1 MQIETD
7 DLTKIKGGFR
17 LCAWEVLIA
26 LTALSVA
33 LFLIHHDLHG
43 VDVLLFHTDSPKIFL
58 TIVALPSMLLGI
70 ILTYAARVQ
79 GFALHVTKTVLSM
92 FVSYILYLAL
102 KEWHHPKFLGDF
114 ELALG
119 LVIFAVLHI
128 FSEVVRRSRAQ
139 HREGGKVLLV
149 GNGPLAQ
156 QMAELMGNTSDR
168 FKLVGQVKYPN
179 PQAQKDGLDPKEIL
193 DLAKQLQA
201 KHILI
206 SLKERRGI
214 FPLKAMLACKLSGI
228 EVLDAP
234 GLYERMTGK
243 LLIENITPSWFIF
256 CHGFKVTRF
265 LRACKR
271 LTDITLALVGLAL
284 FAPFGLLVALIIK
297 LDSPGPIFFRQIR
310 VGQGD
315 RQFKLVKFRSM
326 SQDAEKNCG
335 AVWAKKNDARVTR
348 LGYFLRKFRIDE
360 IPQLY
365 NVLKGEMSLVGPRPE
380 RPEFVETLKKRI
392 PYYSERHYVKPGV
405 TGWAQVSYPYGA
417 SVEDAIEKL
426 RYDMYYIKNI
436 SLFFDLRIIFRT
448 ISVILFCKGSR

>member
-1 MQIETD
+1 MRIETD
-7 DLTKIKGGFR
+7 DLTAIKGSFR
-17 LCAWEVLIA
+17 LCAWELLIA
-26 LTALSVA
+26 LTALFLA
-33 LFLIHHDLHG
+33 LYVVHPDLHG
-43 VDVLLFHTDSPKIFL
+43 LDITLFQTDSPKIFL

-70 ILTYAARVQ
+70 ILTYAAHIQ
-79 GFALHVTKTVLSM
+79 GLTLHVAKTVLSM
-92 FVSYILYLAL
+92 FLSYILYLAL
-102 KEWHHPKFLGDF
+102 KEWHRPKLLGDF

-128 FSEVVRRSRAQ
+128 FYEIVRRSRAQ

-149 GNGPLAQ
+149 GNGALAR
-156 QMAELMGNTSDR
+156 QMADLMDNSADR
-168 FKLVGQVKYPN
+168 FKLVGQVEYPN
-179 PQAQKDGLDPKEIL
+179 PQTEKAGLDPREIL
-193 DLAKQLQA
+193 ALAKQLQA
-201 KHILI
+201 NQILI
-206 SLKERRGI
+206 SLKERRGV

-271 LTDITLALVGLAL
+271 LMDITLALTGMVL
-284 FAPFGLLVALIIK
+284 FAPFGLFVALAIK

-315 RQFKLVKFRSM
+315 NQFKLVKFRSM
-326 SQDAEKNCG
+326 RQDAEKKSG

-380 RPEFVETLKKRI
+380 RPEFVETLKTHI

-405 TGWAQVSYPYGA
+405 TGWAQVCYPYGA
-417 SVEDAIEKL
+417 SVNDAIEKL

-436 SLFFDLRIIFRT
+436 SLFFDLRIICRT